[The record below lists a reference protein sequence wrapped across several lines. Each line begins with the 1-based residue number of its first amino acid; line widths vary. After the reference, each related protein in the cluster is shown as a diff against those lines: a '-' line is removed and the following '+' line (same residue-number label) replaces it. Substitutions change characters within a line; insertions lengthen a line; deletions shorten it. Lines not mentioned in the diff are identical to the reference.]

1 MKYKKKYGI
10 IIIRKLKETFKYARE
25 VGMNMSKI
33 DGRIEQI
40 QRKIASVLEKNSSK
54 SKEEIIEQLS
64 GVETAYAENLVNAFK
79 EMNDDEEIANNTW
92 DRAWESRSGVDFS
105 TDIQK
110 TRRTRSLKQKIL

>member
-1 MKYKKKYGI
+1 
-10 IIIRKLKETFKYARE
+10 
-25 VGMNMSKI
+25 MNMSKI

-64 GVETAYAENLVNAFK
+64 AVGVETAYAENLVNAFK